1 VIELEVT
8 RLRDDAELPSQAY
21 PGDAGLDLVACEE
34 VTLRPG
40 ERAVVPTGIAV
51 SIPVG
56 YAGLVTPRSGL
67 AARHG
72 ISVVNGPGLIDSGY
86 RGEVKAI
93 LLNTDGRESFTV
105 ERGMRIA
112 QLVLVPVAAA
122 RLVEVTELAGSA
134 RGVGGLGSSGT

>member
-112 QLVLVPVAAA
+112 QQVLVPVAAA